1 MNPIPPFK
9 GFPIMND
16 YGQCEAPKMNYQ
28 EKTTVNV
35 EGSLLLL
42 SQRVEELSWRV
53 DRLERDTSPVL
64 PDLFDFGQALGLLKV
79 GRHLTRKCWRNREI
93 KIFLYKSERIDC
105 MDEIRVRTATGKA
118 APWAPNHSELLADDW
133 MIANG

>member
-1 MNPIPPFK
+1 
-9 GFPIMND
+9 MND

-35 EGSLLLL
+35 EGSLEFLA
-42 SQRVEELSWRV
+42 QRLEALSWRV
-53 DRLERDTSPVL
+53 DNLERVNNPLL
-64 PDLFDFGQALGLLKV
+64 PILFDFGQALGLLKL
-79 GRHLTRKCWRNREI
+79 GRHITRQCWGNHEI
-93 KIFLYKSERIDC
+93 KVFLYRSERMDC
-105 MDEIRVRTATGKA
+105 MDEIRVKTATGKA